1 MKTVLSGVNRSSG
14 SSDWLKDMVVN
25 DPDTNDSMVNYE
37 SLVIQADKALTAKN
51 KEPLLAVY
59 PSDGHRD
66 FRFAACLRGSQAGQ
80 RGCVQAIQQV
90 DHVEGFQETVR
101 TGGS

>member
-1 MKTVLSGVNRSSG
+1 
-14 SSDWLKDMVVN
+14 MVVN

-59 PSDGHRD
+59 PSDGIAISDSPLAYVDRRQD
-66 FRFAACLRGSQAGQ
+66 KEDAFKRFSKS
-80 RGCVQAIQQV
+80 IN
-90 DHVEGFQETVR
+90 VERIPRNCSNRRVVEPVR
-101 TGGS
+101 TARWRMPKMRR